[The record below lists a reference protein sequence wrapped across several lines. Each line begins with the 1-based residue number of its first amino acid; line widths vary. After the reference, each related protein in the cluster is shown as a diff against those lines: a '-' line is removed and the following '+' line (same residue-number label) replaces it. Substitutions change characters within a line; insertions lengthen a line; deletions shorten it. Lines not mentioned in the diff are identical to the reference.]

1 MWAAGKRG
9 AGGSF
14 SGVQYSAVTGYHCIY
29 CLLTNQ
35 EPSGL
40 ERKKSFSFLLSLASG
55 QITVSPS
62 SCLFSPGHL
71 HKRIP

>member
-1 MWAAGKRG
+1 MWAAGRRG

-29 CLLTNQ
+29 CLLANQ

-40 ERKKSFSFLLSLASG
+40 ERKKNLFLSAFFGLWSDNTQSKFMFVFPRASA
-55 QITVSPS
+55 
-62 SCLFSPGHL
+62 
-71 HKRIP
+71 